1 MDGPPG
7 EKTRVL
13 AQHRT
18 PHTAIRSVDRWLD
31 DDFAREL
38 AKCLLPDVQFIPRLR
53 VTTLLGEYSLD
64 LHLRLRGF
72 GVGLICDRSDGD
84 LAYGYDQLWRDAAL
98 IGTGAVQVIYRLRHC
113 DIEARLSDILYI
125 VARSDSAL
133 FSERGQINLARLA
146 SDQARSTRLRQ
157 EYVEIRYP
165 ADLDD
170 DPSGDPEDTVVASE
184 IAYGDSLQLIRRDR
198 PGLAFWYQYLRN
210 SGARTSQEVM
220 RRFADEHLRTDE
232 EPA

>member
-1 MDGPPG
+1 MEPLREFVHLRKRLCQQALHRFSTAPMVVPRQARHRCTAQRGEPDEQDEQDIVRAGQDG
-7 EKTRVL
+7 
-13 AQHRT
+13 A
-18 PHTAIRSVDRWLD
+18 SVD
-31 DDFAREL
+31 
-38 AKCLLPDVQFIPRLR
+38 
-53 VTTLLGEYSLD
+53 
-64 LHLRLRGF
+64 LRLRGF